1 MILSLFVAAAV
12 AATPEAA
19 PAPTLTLA
27 VAPQPAMIA
36 DPQWVRTP
44 TIDELIS
51 TFPVAA
57 IENGASG
64 EAVIECHVAA
74 QGALDGCYVITERG
88 GDYGFGA
95 ATVQLAQYFRMAP
108 TSQSGEPTEGAM
120 VRLPMVWKL
129 N

>member
-1 MILSLFVAAAV
+1 MILSLF
-12 AATPEAA
+12 
-19 PAPTLTLA
+19 TLA
-27 VAPQPAMIA
+27 LAVTPDVAQVETVTLAAAPQPSVIA
-36 DPQWVRTP
+36 DPEWVRTP
-44 TIDELIS
+44 TVEELIS

-57 IENGASG
+57 IEKGASG
-64 EAVIECHVAA
+64 EAVVECQVGAE
-74 QGALDGCYVITERG
+74 GALGGCYVITERG

-108 TSQSGEPTEGAM
+108 TSQSGASTEGGM